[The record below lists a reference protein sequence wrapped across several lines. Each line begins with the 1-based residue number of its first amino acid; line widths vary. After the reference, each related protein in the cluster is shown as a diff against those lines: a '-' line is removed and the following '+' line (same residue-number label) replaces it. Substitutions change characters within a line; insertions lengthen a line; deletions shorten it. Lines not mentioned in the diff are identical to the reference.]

1 MRPDR
6 LFRKIQSSIQMLF
19 PVRVAGISKVA
30 LGCVLALGISGQ
42 NSAKAQ
48 ASEQAAE
55 TPSRIVESIDDAKL
69 VRLIGNTHP
78 LARPE
83 YDVGRVDPDLP
94 MDRMLLVLQRSP
106 EQDAAL
112 DRFMAEQYNPESGNF
127 HHWLTAREF
136 GLKYGPSDADL
147 AKVTAWLQVWGF
159 SVEKVGKGRTFI
171 EFSGT
176 ATQVEQAFHVEMHR
190 YLVDGVEHIAND
202 RDPQIPEALTPVIT
216 GIASLQ
222 NFFPKPLS
230 VFGDVVKRN
239 KKTGKVTVLDSAW
252 SGAAPQFVFTD
263 SSGVV
268 HEDVTPFDFAA
279 IYNIRPL
286 WDVGITG
293 KGVTIAISGGGDIEQ
308 SDVALFRSAFGLPA
322 NPVKVIHNGTDPGL
336 TYYQLEN
343 TLDVEWSGATAP
355 DATIALVVSADTSTM
370 LGSERSDLY
379 IVEEGV
385 APIMS
390 ASYGD
395 CELHLGTAGNS
406 MFNKIWQQ
414 GAAEGISIFESAGDQ
429 GSTGCDAGA
438 VPPAAAEYGLQV
450 NGMASSPFVT
460 AVGGTDLD
468 WQGNRGTY
476 WNASNNGLGAN
487 AKGYI
492 PEIPWNPTCG
502 STFLVS
508 LLGYPS
514 GEAFCNAIWPDLP
527 NLYPFVT
534 VAGGSGGVSACTT
547 PSGTTPASCAGGYAK
562 PAWQTGTGV
571 PNDGKRDLPDI
582 SLFASSGYSDIIPGS
597 AYLFCYSSVTPG
609 LVGTCHN
616 GGDSTFLQEIGGTS
630 ASSPAMAGIMA
641 LVLQK
646 TGAIQGLANPVLYAL
661 AAKEN
666 LTTCNSSTVANGNSC
681 VFYDITKGDNNQVCG
696 TGKPNCVTHTSG
708 DFLGVVSG
716 YGTNRGYDLATGL
729 GSINVTN
736 LVDAWAS
743 AIGKVTLTPTSLT
756 FPSTKEGV
764 RSAAQVVTLKNTGGG
779 ALALWAMQLTGTD
792 HSSFSGTTTCPV
804 ASTRLGAGDSC
815 TISIT
820 FTPAATGTLTA
831 QLNIYDNAS
840 GEKQVLKLTGTG
852 N

>member
-1 MRPDR
+1 MRFER
-6 LFRKIQSSIQMLF
+6 LFREIQSSIPMFF

-30 LGCVLALGISGQ
+30 LACVLALGISGQ
-42 NSAKAQ
+42 NFAKAQ
-48 ASEQAAE
+48 ASEHAAE
-55 TPSRIVESIDDAKL
+55 TPSRIVQSIDDAKL
-69 VRLIGNTHP
+69 VRLTGNTHP

-83 YDVGRVDPDLP
+83 NDIGRVDPDLS
-94 MDRMLLVLQRSP
+94 MEHMLLVLQRSP

-127 HHWLTAREF
+127 HHWLTAQEF

-202 RDPQIPEALTPVIT
+202 RDPQIPEALAPVIT

-230 VFGDVVKRN
+230 VLGDVVKRN
-239 KKTGKVTVLDSAW
+239 KKTGQVTVLDSAL

-286 WDVGITG
+286 WDAGITG
-293 KGVTIAISGGGDIEQ
+293 KGVTIAISAESDVKL
-308 SDVALFRSAFGLPA
+308 SDVATFRSTFGLPA
-322 NPVKVIHNGTDPGL
+322 NPVKVIHNGADPGYAGYPNQ
-336 TYYQLEN
+336 TEN
-343 TLDVEWSGATAP
+343 TLDVEWAGATAP
-355 DATIALVVSADTSTM
+355 DATIVLVVSGAGTTTPAP
-370 LGSERSDLY
+370 ERSDLY

-390 ASYGD
+390 ASYGE
-395 CELHLGTAGNS
+395 CELRLGSAGNS
-406 MFNKIWQQ
+406 MHNKIWQQ

-429 GSTGCDAGA
+429 GSMSCDAGA
-438 VPPAAAEYGLQV
+438 VPPAAGEYGLQV
-450 NGMASSPFVT
+450 NGLASSPFVT

-468 WQGNRGTY
+468 WQGNRATY

-492 PEIPWNPTCG
+492 PEIPWNPTCA

-527 NLYPFVT
+527 DLYPFVT

-547 PSGTTPASCAGGYAK
+547 PTGTTPASCAGGYAK

-582 SLFASSGYSDIIPGS
+582 SLFASGGYSDIIPGS
-597 AYLFCYSSVTPG
+597 AYLICYSPASP
-609 LVGTCHN
+609 CDYS
-616 GGDSTFLQEIGGTS
+616 DSADASYQEIGGTS

-646 TGAIQGLANPVLYAL
+646 TGAIQGLANPVLYEL

-681 VFYDITKGDNNQVCG
+681 IFYDITKGNNNQVCG

-716 YGTNRGYDLATGL
+716 YSANRGYDLATGL

-764 RSAAQVVTLKNTGGG
+764 RSAAQLVTLKNMGGG
-779 ALALWAMQLTGTD
+779 ALAIWAMDLTGTD
-792 HSSFSGTTTCPV
+792 HDSFSGTTTCPL
-804 ASTRLGAGDSC
+804 APTRLGAGDSC

-831 QLNIYDNAS
+831 QLNIYDNAA
-840 GEKQVLKLTGTG
+840 GEKQVVKLTGTG